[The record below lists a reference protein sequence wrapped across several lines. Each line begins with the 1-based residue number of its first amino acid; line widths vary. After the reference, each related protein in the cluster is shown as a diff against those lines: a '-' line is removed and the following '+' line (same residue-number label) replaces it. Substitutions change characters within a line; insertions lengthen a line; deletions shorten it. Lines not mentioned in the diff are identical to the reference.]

1 VSDGP
6 SWAPPRPLD
15 QIRAADLGTQGVVFE
30 HRSGTYRTTGK
41 NLNSG
46 GMGDVYLMARRDPDT
61 GELEPVV
68 GKVFHSE
75 YLYQLR
81 TDEVTRKDHEMV
93 QRNIQVI
100 AELEHPN
107 VLPTFVAE
115 SIADNYIYVSPL
127 KDCTL
132 LEAVHTEDLAPQQR
146 LRLLIGALRGL
157 GKLHEHRLVHRDLT
171 LRNVLVDDRRETAYL
186 FDFDLAISLD
196 DVVGTTYKDSYQGR
210 IFGSPGYS
218 VPPEILDSALM
229 DSPITTRLD
238 IYAIGGAIF
247 GLFTDELPYGGTEDM
262 WALLLRISEGVV
274 FAGKSKIKYPDAVP
288 TAVRPV
294 IEGCLERDPG
304 NRFGSVSLVV
314 EQLQKALPELSDGRR
329 SFPGQPIK
337 TMRYSDRAARISSV
351 HASRRDDSITKGL
364 IEVVDTGLGRYGYQ
378 AQRALGRVKSYPI
391 FLAAPDPEL
400 IAQGRFNDTN
410 TYPKIV
416 TVINLTAV
424 DNGEEI
430 VDLWLGGYAPILRQA
445 RTGLLTSLH
454 RVVYDEHTGFLFIF
468 SEYVDDARF
477 GLDLEGQDLSLEE
490 SFGLGFLL
498 SRQVMR
504 LHSRGMAHNNITAN
518 SLLLKGM
525 RDRRQAWPAMIGIV
539 APSLEP
545 ADMVTDVRRLAG
557 LCHSWVSA
565 ASIDAAEP
573 RIRPRLEA
581 LREQLADIG
590 WSDTRRQP
598 AIEDLYSCLADAL
611 ATIDFNFGVLR
622 ENEGD
627 LSAYTLLLIAHSLY
641 DRLWDR

>member
-1 VSDGP
+1 MSTGP

-15 QIRAADLGTQGVVFE
+15 SIRAADLATQGLVFD
-30 HRSGTYRTTGK
+30 HPSGLYRSTGK

-46 GMGDVYLMARRDPDT
+46 GMGDVYLLARRDPST
-61 GELEPVV
+61 GELEPVA

-81 TDEVTRKDHEMV
+81 TDEVTRRDHETV
-93 QRNIQVI
+93 QENLQVI
-100 AELEHPN
+100 AGIDHPN
-107 VLPTFVAE
+107 LLPTYVAE
-115 SIADNYIYVSPL
+115 PIADNYINVSPL

-132 LEAVHTEDLAPQQR
+132 LEAVHTDKLPPRKR
-146 LRLLIGALRGL
+146 LELLIGALRGL
-157 GKLHEHRLVHRDLT
+157 DKLHEHRFLHRDLT
-171 LRNVLVDDRRETAYL
+171 LRNILVDAGRETAYL
-186 FDFDLAISLD
+186 FDFDLTVSLD
-196 DVVGTTYKDSYQGR
+196 AVAGVTYKESYKGR

-229 DSPITTRLD
+229 ESPITTRLD
-238 IYAIGGAIF
+238 IYAIGGAVF
-247 GLFTDELPYGGTEDM
+247 GLFTDALPYGNTEDM

-274 FAGKSKIKYPDAVP
+274 FGGKSRIKYPDAVP
-288 TAVRPV
+288 LAVRPV

-314 EQLQKALPELSDGRR
+314 EQLERALPELADGQR
-329 SFPGQPIK
+329 SFPEHPIK
-337 TMRYSDRAARISSV
+337 TMRYSDRSSRISSV

-364 IEVVDTGLGRYGYQ
+364 IEVVDTGLNRYGYQ
-378 AQRALGRVKSYPI
+378 AQRALGRVRDLPI

-410 TYPKIV
+410 IYPKIV
-416 TVINLTAV
+416 TVINLNQV
-424 DNGEEI
+424 DNREEI

-477 GLDLEGQDLSLEE
+477 GTDLAGQQLSLEE
-490 SFGLGFLL
+490 AFGLGFLL

-504 LHSRGMAHNNITAN
+504 LHSRGMAHNNVGA
-518 SLLLKGM
+518 SALLLKGV
-525 RDRRQAWPAMIGIV
+525 RDRHQAWPAMIGIV
-539 APSLEP
+539 APSLQP
-545 ADMVTDVRRLAG
+545 DDMAADVRRLAAM
-557 LCHSWVSA
+557 CYSWISTE
-565 ASIDAAEP
+565 SLDAAEP
-573 RIRPRLEA
+573 RLRPRLEA
-581 LREQLADIG
+581 VRQKLAGMGFDE
-590 WSDTRRQP
+590 SQP
-598 AIEDLYSCLADAL
+598 DPTIHDLYGTLADAL

-627 LSAYTLLLIAHSLY
+627 LSAYTLLLIATPLY
-641 DRLWDR
+641 DRLWER